1 MDLVMQPREIMLL
14 DDAIEDLREIRRVV
28 YRLSKSRVVADNYIK
43 RIRAQLRHIE
53 YTAEACPRYVG
64 ANGLDLEYWFTPV
77 EHYLAFFLVEE
88 DVVKVDR
95 ILYSRRDFDRELG
108 A

>member
-53 YTAEACPRYVG
+53 Y
-64 ANGLDLEYWFTPV
+64 WFTPV